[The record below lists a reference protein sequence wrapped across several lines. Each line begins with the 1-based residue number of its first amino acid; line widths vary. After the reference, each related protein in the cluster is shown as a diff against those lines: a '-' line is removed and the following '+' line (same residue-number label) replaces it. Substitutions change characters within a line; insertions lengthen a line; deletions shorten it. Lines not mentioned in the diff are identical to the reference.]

1 MIFIIIKINFNIY
14 SKFLINLN
22 MRTFYIILLF
32 LLISYINTDSGK
44 SSDNDESSECRE
56 WRLPTS
62 FNECKNLDVAKGEK
76 KCCYL
81 VVKDYT
87 SYCHP
92 ATKKQYKDQN
102 NFKIELE
109 ALYKSQII
117 EFKCHSNYLKYYLLA
132 LLLILF

>member
-81 VVKDYT
+81 VLEDYT

-92 ATKKQYKDQN
+92 ATKKGLKAESQ
-102 NFKIELE
+102 FKYDLE
-109 ALYKSQII
+109 VFYNSKII
-117 EFKCHSNYLKYYLLA
+117 EFNCYSIYLQYYFLS